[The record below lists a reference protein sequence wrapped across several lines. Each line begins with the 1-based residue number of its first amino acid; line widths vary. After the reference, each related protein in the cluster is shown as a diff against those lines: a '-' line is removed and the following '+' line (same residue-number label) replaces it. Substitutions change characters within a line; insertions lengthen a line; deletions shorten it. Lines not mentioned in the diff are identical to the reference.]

1 MISNKALFS
10 INSAPM
16 LASFLEKSFV
26 RYHEPFVIKFL
37 PEPSFYMC
45 GLRENNAS
53 MEVNKERDPQTQRAA
68 SERMCHKKLFSIE
81 EMYALSIY
89 KSVPELFYN

>member
-1 MISNKALFS
+1 MLRERLHFSLKLLVWVSHTCKMRVLAQIYNKRFMISNKALFS

-16 LASFLEKSFV
+16 LTSFLEKSFV

-45 GLRENNAS
+45 GLRENKQAW
-53 MEVNKERDPQTQRAA
+53 K
-68 SERMCHKKLFSIE
+68 
-81 EMYALSIY
+81 
-89 KSVPELFYN
+89 